1 MKQNSDRKHHGKVL
15 ISGPKFKITVPNFDF
30 QLAGLEEKILEETF
44 R

>member
-1 MKQNSDRKHHGKVL
+1 MKNNTDRKHH
-15 ISGPKFKITVPNFDF
+15 GPKFKITVPNFDF